1 MRANPYQLQSRL
13 KQGLAPVYF
22 VYGDEPLL
30 ADESCQA
37 IRKAALEQG
46 YDERVRLNVESG
58 FDWGSLL
65 AEANAL
71 SLFSSRKLIEL
82 SMPGGKP
89 GAEGSAVL
97 AAYAQTPPQ
106 DSILLI
112 QSGRLDAAT
121 RRRKWFT
128 ALDKAGVTVQT
139 TTPDARQ
146 FPEWVQQRLQK
157 YGLSADRD
165 AVSALAATNEGNL
178 LACDQEI
185 RKLALLHPDGQLT
198 LDRLRE
204 SLADNARYNL
214 FSFVDICL
222 SGKIIKAVRM
232 LRGMRAQGEEA
243 ILVVWALT
251 REVRTLTRIS
261 AELAKGQPEG
271 LLFKQNGVWQ
281 SRIPAV
287 RSALQRST
295 PADWRQRHREVARLD
310 RIVKGAEPGNIWRE
324 IEIFI
329 ARLAGAGTR
338 MTSLENV

>member
-37 IRKAALEQG
+37 IRKAALDQG
-46 YDERVRLNVESG
+46 YDERVRLNVETG
-58 FDWGSLL
+58 FDWSSLL
-65 AEANAL
+65 AKASAL

-89 GAEGSAVL
+89 GAEGSAAL
-97 AAYAQTPPQ
+97 ISYAQSPPQ

-121 RRRKWFT
+121 RRRKWYM

-146 FPEWVQQRLQK
+146 FPEWIQQRLK
-157 YGLSADRD
+157 KHGLRADRES
-165 AVSALAATNEGNL
+165 VSALAVTNEGNL

-198 LDRLRE
+198 MDRLRE

-214 FSFVDICL
+214 FNFVDVCL
-222 SGKIIKAVRM
+222 SGNVIKAVRM
-232 LRGMRAQGEEA
+232 LRSMRAQGEEA
-243 ILVVWALT
+243 ILVVWALA
-251 REVRTLTRIS
+251 REVRSLMRIS
-261 AELAKGQPEG
+261 AALAKGQPENVV
-271 LLFKQNGVWQ
+271 FKQNGIWQ
-281 SRIPAV
+281 NRMPAV
-287 RSALQRST
+287 RSALQRT
-295 PADWRQRHREVARLD
+295 AAADWHKRHVEVARLD
-310 RIVKGAEPGNIWRE
+310 RIVKGAEPGNIWIE
-324 IEIFI
+324 IETFI
-329 ARLAGAGTR
+329 ARLCGVNK
-338 MTSLENV
+338 LEAV

>member
-1 MRANPYQLQSRL
+1 MRANPYQLQAKL

-37 IRKAALEQG
+37 IRKAALDQG
-46 YDERVRLNVESG
+46 YDERVRLSVEAG

-89 GAEGSAVL
+89 GAEGGEALSTY
-97 AAYAQTPPQ
+97 AATPPQ

-128 ALDKAGVTVQT
+128 ALDKVGVIIQT
-139 TTPDARQ
+139 TTPEARQ
-146 FPEWVQQRLQK
+146 LREWIQKRLQQH
-157 YGLSADRD
+157 GLRADRE
-165 AVSALAATNEGNL
+165 AIAALAATNEGNL

-185 RKLALLHPDGQLT
+185 RKLALLYPDGQLN

-214 FSFVDICL
+214 FNLVDICL
-222 SGKIIKAVRM
+222 SGNINKAVRM

-243 ILVVWALT
+243 ILVVWAFA
-251 REVRTLTRIS
+251 REVRTLARVS

-271 LLFKQNGVWQ
+271 LVFKQNGIWQ
-281 SRIPAV
+281 NRIPTV
-287 RSALQRST
+287 RSALQRLS
-295 PADWRQRHREVARLD
+295 PSDWRRLHMKIARLD
-310 RIVKGAEPGNIWRE
+310 RIVKGAEAGNIWHE
-324 IEIFI
+324 IESFI
-329 ARLAGAGTR
+329 ACLGGAI
-338 MTSLENV
+338 SLTEIA